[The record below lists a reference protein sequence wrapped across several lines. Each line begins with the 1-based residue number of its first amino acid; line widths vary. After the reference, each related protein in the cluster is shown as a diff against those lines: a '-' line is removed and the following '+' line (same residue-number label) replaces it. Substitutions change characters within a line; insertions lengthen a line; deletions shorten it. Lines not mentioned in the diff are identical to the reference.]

1 MKRLRII
8 FILIWTVFSPV
19 QEVSACYM
27 GDDDPDGDF
36 ISLFDQ
42 EMVDTCEYLPF
53 LRTNNTYYH
62 NYGRLIYS
70 GNVKEWASYLKIKVE
85 EANYLVMKASKNEID
100 TLLRNHMCAN
110 KYLTFADKVFCEKNH
125 EALEY
130 LSYAKYL
137 EPYMCIS
144 LSEEVL
150 EGYYDFTKIFWEGN
164 WRDRKDFTADVLP
177 YEDIMSHLK
186 KKYKNLSDK
195 ELKLRYGYQIV
206 RLAHYTRRYSD
217 AVKYFDKY
225 VKKLKYKPEMYYYA
239 LNQKAGAMRGMLYNS
254 EREVSDKERISY
266 LNDFLAVFKSS
277 QDLKISVYNS
287 LRIMKEFEFLFQS
300 KDLIDKEGK
309 ICLHFLLGYQNFNN
323 PLNEAKEI
331 IKIDPNAIEARVLM
345 AREINDLEREIHP
358 HHLDYY
364 YDEEEP
370 YPDFCQE
377 SDAAKSAIDFA
388 KSMTE
393 KAKEKDF
400 WNLATATLLSYNC
413 QFDDAK
419 KYLSK
424 VEETDTRIKNTK
436 RALQILIDIEEPNKM
451 TREMANSILQKYG
464 YDLQYNS
471 WYWWRWLWG
480 QRFHNSGDTII
491 GTLLCD
497 EEINNIDLCNRFID
511 FIKKEDKND
520 FEKWVI
526 WVQNLQL
533 NELKFK
539 KAILFLNERRGSDNL
554 VDIASIDSA
563 YHLLKELKNKSEV
576 EWKCAFCSN
585 IRGFNYYDKEEQN
598 DFHYDYIKEILGTL
612 PAEKTPLLTYLEYI
626 KELNKTVQQSPN
638 KNKAAKAAFLL
649 GNFYF
654 NLSDEGYYR
663 GRSIFASSVYDAYSY
678 YLKGFSLAKDKE
690 LKARLTFA
698 LAKTTHQGIQHY
710 LGEYFHLDYGPYY
723 HVDDVTSD
731 IDYYELLSDMEN
743 TKYYKE
749 VVSKCKYF
757 ELYLNN

>member
-8 FILIWTVFSPV
+8 FILIWAVFSPV

-150 EGYYDFTKIFWEGN
+150 EGYYDFTEIFWEGN

-287 LRIMKEFEFLFQS
+287 LHIMKEFEFLFQS

-436 RALQILIDIEEPNKM
+436 RTLQILIDIEEPNKM

-480 QRFHNSGDTII
+480 QSFHNSGDTII